1 MGKPWEFE
9 PKRGAELQA
18 AATFRRRAAVSAFSR
33 LAGRSLRK
41 RGIDPSILTPS
52 RGLEDNEPGT
62 ENERFERT
70 VQRLTGMGM
79 EPGEAVKQVR
89 RFLDVTSRRTDAG
102 MVRPKPTVQPGLD
115 AVRQGVD
122 QPPVPYRTRY
132 DEKTEAA
139 IQQFRTDLTA
149 EGYEPWMID
158 TQLRGQIRLGALMEE
173 IQANFPSRTPPGT
186 THKSLALDRLDKEMG
201 DLLRKATPQGRKK
214 GPIESFLAD
223 TLTGGLLKGLSIGLA
238 ELEKDPMLG
247 GPFART
253 TEGQFPEFDPEGTT
267 GFERGAEISR
277 PVVQRGQEIVGE
289 PFEQVGKAGI
299 PVVSPVSEAL
309 TTAIR
314 SQIVEDIGTE
324 IINPAALVLVAP
336 IVMQGTQGLRGVRL
350 ATQMTSNLLGTG
362 LEPALARG
370 TLRGLTILGRDGLA
384 GLSKLSRAVRETPI
398 IKRTVTA
405 LQSEAGGGPLSGGRQ
420 VDNIEKFVV
429 EGSGKYAVTDAE
441 LKALESGQGTFR
453 LYHGTPSDFA
463 ENILKEG
470 FRQPPSGDEAIRRIA
485 QWYDIPVDEFM
496 RYGVLPHYGDET
508 ARISTSTA
516 EVASRWADTGSFPR
530 GEIFSNLNANARIH
544 KEIVKRLKDRGV
556 QLTQGSY
563 DAMYNRLFKEAGD
576 LGVGVSSNSRVAE
589 ILRLPD
595 RFAAP
600 TSGGTLLELE
610 IDIAKLGKGDA
621 KRIADTLRFQGPSQ
635 GAYFDVKIPPN
646 AVKRIR
652 PIATTSAKPRVPV
665 DPIGGFP
672 DRFAGR
678 SRGLRGGPADGGHV
692 RVELPGD
699 APTPRGPVHTPL
711 ERNILQANKPKKPA
725 MTPALKPFERDQAG
739 EALQRLSE
747 APDNPVPVRSRRDLP
762 ELSQYDDQL
771 EAILRFRD
779 DARDTLKFNRSAVKA
794 GILSP
799 SRIGEATAQLVRANE
814 QLKASRSILKEA
826 KIRATRDSVM
836 KLVRSV
842 GGSDEAAGIIGRAFD
857 ASVRLVPL
865 EESLLTASSWR
876 QHIAQGVAL
885 VKGRVFRG
893 IGLLADQKFTLV
905 DALHLQTA
913 DEANDLFRL
922 MRKTLEK
929 ESDGLTFIGP
939 SKYADLAEGEYRLHH
954 IVQHP
959 EWFTGKT
966 PKLDGLLIDA
976 QLMMRGRL
984 EQARALGYP
993 IEALDGAYLEQLW
1006 DIPRAALE
1014 QPILRARGKISAAK
1028 QRWFDDYF
1036 EGLSKGGKPL
1046 NLTVEELMQ
1055 HSSSLLDEA
1064 IGDAWMR
1071 QEVLRRYGTRSA
1083 KVPAL
1088 KGARRFGNP
1097 LYQGWSAPQD
1107 VTSAIDR
1114 LYSPVGTGSRFV
1126 GDVAATMKNT
1136 AFGLVDIA
1144 VGGVQF
1150 PLALA
1155 HGGREIAIGTLNR
1168 SLEALGLPYVHVALQ
1183 DVNVVGRNVQY
1194 AEDGLHIGIGPSSV
1208 RLKSGT
1214 IVKYIPI
1221 TGQYIDMP
1229 LSKTIDFSARM
1240 QFGQALTAIR
1250 RRMYEGNLISAKF
1263 VGQDITDPKVR
1274 QFWAEAANAGTGA
1287 SRGAQTPGRRG
1298 LETFVLTSAPMTR
1311 ANLAVYAQIAEGLT
1325 TGGRMQKLRTAMV
1338 LANLATYTYGMQYL
1352 INGVFGD
1359 GPMEWQP
1366 GKSDWATIRI
1376 KGETIPLM
1384 PQRTLARAIDKSI
1397 TIITEGIEGEGWR
1410 PEDIA
1415 LAWAQVIIGK
1425 SSPAVQAM
1433 LAPFGVGFEPDT
1445 GRFHV
1450 GGLSPRGRALGV
1462 PPTPPLVEQVIFQ
1475 ENDALSVVL
1484 AGVGFNPYPTSPNR
1498 LLQEEWKETTG
1509 QDFNPEV
1516 DWIVAD
1522 SHPELSAEFSPL
1534 VAASNA
1540 SSLKWGS
1547 LSALRRDRIE
1557 QFRGEKEVSSGLE
1570 KTAEEFIG
1578 GGDVGV
1584 VFIGEWLDHQAEM
1597 SAVISFNLFGDDRQ
1611 AETPEGKALQAW
1623 GEVQPH
1629 DEKYRDPITRDVDR
1643 DAYRTDK
1650 EAAFAA
1656 IRKIYPELADSLEA
1670 RIRAVSPNLVKVEPD
1685 IITALDALSG
1695 YREIDRWFG
1704 IDKAMENKVEDIHAL
1719 VDAKRDELALQGF
1732 LDIGSG
1738 TVYTILADERPDIS
1752 QNVWQA
1758 AWIVRPGADS
1768 NYRNPEA
1775 DRYLIDHEPELRRFF
1790 PGLYRRGLLAVI
1802 GTGASGGTRRLSPA
1816 LQARLG
1822 GK

>member
-33 LAGRSLRK
+33 LAGRSLRE

-89 RFLDVTSRRTDAG
+89 RFLDVTSRRTGAG

-186 THKSLALDRLDKEMG
+186 TIESLALDRLDKEMG

-253 TEGQFPEFDPEGTT
+253 GQVPAFDPEGET

-289 PFEQVGKAGI
+289 PYEQVGKAGI
-299 PVVSPVSEAL
+299 PVVSPAAREISEG
-309 TTAIR
+309 IR

-336 IVMQGTQGLRGVRL
+336 IIMQGTQGLRGVRL
-350 ATQMTSNLLGTG
+350 AAQMTSNLLGTG

-384 GLSKLSRAVRETPI
+384 GLSKLSRAVRKTPI
-398 IKRTVTA
+398 IQEVLRGFREA
-405 LQSEAGGGPLSGGRQ
+405 GEAGGRP
-420 VDNIEKFVV
+420 
-429 EGSGKYAVTDAE
+429 GKVT
-441 LKALESGQGTFR
+441 
-453 LYHGTPSDFA
+453 
-463 ENILKEG
+463 
-470 FRQPPSGDEAIRRIA
+470 
-485 QWYDIPVDEFM
+485 
-496 RYGVLPHYGDET
+496 
-508 ARISTSTA
+508 
-516 EVASRWADTGSFPR
+516 
-530 GEIFSNLNANARIH
+530 
-544 KEIVKRLKDRGV
+544 
-556 QLTQGSY
+556 
-563 DAMYNRLFKEAGD
+563 
-576 LGVGVSSNSRVAE
+576 
-589 ILRLPD
+589 
-595 RFAAP
+595 
-600 TSGGTLLELE
+600 
-610 IDIAKLGKGDA
+610 
-621 KRIADTLRFQGPSQ
+621 
-635 GAYFDVKIPPN
+635 
-646 AVKRIR
+646 
-652 PIATTSAKPRVPV
+652 
-665 DPIGGFP
+665 
-672 DRFAGR
+672 
-678 SRGLRGGPADGGHV
+678 
-692 RVELPGD
+692 VELPGD
-699 APTPRGPVHTPL
+699 VIPKPRKHVPTPM
-711 ERNILQANKPKKPA
+711 ERNILQAHKPRKPVA
-725 MTPALKPFERDQAG
+725 TPALKPFERDQAG
-739 EALQRLSE
+739 AALERLSE
-747 APDNPVPVRSRRDLP
+747 APDNPVSVRSRRDLP

-771 EAILRFRD
+771 EAVLQFRD

-799 SRIGEATAQLVRANE
+799 SRISEATSQLVRANE
-814 QLKASRSILKEA
+814 QLKAGRAIFNEA
-826 KIRATRDSVM
+826 KIRAVRDSVM
-836 KLVRSV
+836 GLVHSV
-842 GGSDEAAGIIGRAFD
+842 GGSEPVAGIIGRAFD
-857 ASVRLVPL
+857 ASVRRVPL
-865 EESLLTASSWR
+865 TESLLTASSWR

-1014 QPILRARGKISAAK
+1014 QPILRARGKISTAK

-1046 NLTVEELMQ
+1046 DLTVEELMQ

-1114 LYSPVGTGSRFV
+1114 LYSPVGTGFRAV

-1221 TGQYIDMP
+1221 AGKYIDMP

-1274 QFWAEAANAGTGA
+1274 QFWSEAANAGTGA

-1366 GKSDWATIRI
+1366 GKPDWATIRI

-1397 TIITEGIEGEGWR
+1397 TVITEGIEGEGWR

-1415 LAWAQVIIGK
+1415 LAWAQVMIGK

-1445 GRFHV
+1445 GRFHM
-1450 GGLSPRGRALGV
+1450 GGLSPKGRALGV
-1462 PPTPPLVEQVIFQ
+1462 PPTPPLAEQIAFQ
-1475 ENDALSVVL
+1475 ETDVLSLVL

-1732 LDIGSG
+1732 LDVGSG

-1752 QNVWQA
+1752 QNVWEA